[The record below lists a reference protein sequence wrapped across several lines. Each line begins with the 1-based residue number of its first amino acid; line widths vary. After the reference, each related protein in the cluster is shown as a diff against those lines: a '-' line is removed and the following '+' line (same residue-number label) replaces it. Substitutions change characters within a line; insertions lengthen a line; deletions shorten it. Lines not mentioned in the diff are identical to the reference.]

1 MVEFKLEATERKEE
15 EKAKNVRKAG
25 KIPAVIYGH
34 NFDNISLAIDKIA
47 FNRIYRDAG
56 TSNLVNLSI
65 GDNKSFPVLVHDYQK
80 DPLNGDFVHIDLIKV
95 NMKEE
100 IETEI
105 PIKFVGDAPAVINLE
120 GSLITPVDAVEIKC
134 LPAALVPEFEVDLS
148 GLDDF
153 EKNIKISDIK
163 VPEGIEI
170 LNDPEEILAFV
181 QEPRSEEEIEALNEE
196 VVEDVESVEVEEK
209 GKEEE
214 GEEGETQAQ
223 PNAEKKEE

>member
-1 MVEFKLEATERKEE
+1 MVEFKLEAKERN
-15 EKAKNVRKAG
+15 EKAKHIRNAG
-25 KIPAVIYGH
+25 MIPAVIYGH

-47 FNRIYRDAG
+47 FNRIFRDAG
-56 TSNLVNLSI
+56 TSNLINLSI
-65 GDNKSFPVLVHDYQK
+65 DEKKTFPVLIQDFQR
-80 DPLNGDFVHIDLIKV
+80 DPINNDFVHIDLIKV

-105 PIKFVGDAPAVINLE
+105 PLKFIGDAPAVLNLE
-120 GSLITPVDAVEIKC
+120 GSLITPVDAVEVKC

-163 VPEGIEI
+163 IPEGIEI
-170 LNDPEEILAFV
+170 LNDPEEIVAFV
-181 QEPRSEEEIEALNEE
+181 QEPRSEEELEALNEE
-196 VVEDVESVEVEEK
+196 VVEDVEAVEVEEK

-214 GEEGETQAQ
+214 GEEGETGQ
-223 PNAEKKEE
+223 PTEEKKAE